1 MKRTTIWTAAAAMML
16 LTVFAAAVMP
26 ARADERADLKERF
39 KQRYATLLKLKDEGK
54 VGETAAGLVDVVKP
68 QYSEGKVGSQ
78 TVGQFIQDE
87 NMDRTRLYVLLADEA
102 TTSPAVVARR
112 NAERNFERASPEHYL
127 KPRDGKWVQ
136 KKNYHP

>member
-1 MKRTTIWTAAAAMML
+1 MKRTMTYVTAAML
-16 LTVFAAAVMP
+16 LTIFASVMP
-26 ARADERADLKERF
+26 ARADERGDLKERF
-39 KQRYATLLKLKDEGK
+39 KQRYAALLQLKDEGK
-54 VGETAAGLVDVVKP
+54 VGETAAGLVDVVKS
-68 QYSEGKVGSQ
+68 QYSDGKVGSQ

-102 TTSPAVVARR
+102 TTTPAVVAQR